1 MRRIASLRGLAGA
14 DRAGKAVP
22 AAPSREVSFPLSEI
36 DVRDLAAVSALLV
49 DATRE
54 AGDAIAMKY
63 FREGDHTVAQ
73 VHAKLGG
80 SPVTEA
86 DLAVDKFLHKRLLG
100 ALPRAAWLSEETADS
115 PERLARHDV
124 LVIDPIDGTRAFVAG
139 LTSWAVS
146 VALVSGERPVAGVVY
161 VPALGRLYQA
171 TAGGGAT
178 RDGAAVTVSP
188 RTELTGATAVG
199 PQTFVGGFVARGHLS
214 YAEKVPSLACRFVRV
229 AEGTFDVGMSSA
241 NAHDW
246 DMAAADLILEEAG
259 GLLTDG
265 TGAKLAYNK
274 AVPRHPPLF
283 GASRALH
290 PAVLDLVRAAPRGRG

>member
-1 MRRIASLRGLAGA
+1 M
-14 DRAGKAVP
+14 
-22 AAPSREVSFPLSEI
+22 SEI
-36 DVRDLAAVSALLV
+36 DARDLAAVSALLV
-49 DATRE
+49 DAARE
-54 AGDAIAMKY
+54 AGDTIAMKY

-86 DLAVDKFLHKRLLG
+86 DLAVDRFLHKRLLG

-115 PERLARHDV
+115 PDRLAKHDV
-124 LVIDPIDGTRAFVAG
+124 LVVDPIDGTRAFVSG
-139 LTSWAVS
+139 LTTWAVS

-161 VPALGRLYQA
+161 VPALGQLYVA

-178 RDGAAVTVSP
+178 REGRALEVSGRAELAGASVA
-188 RTELTGATAVG
+188 G
-199 PQTFVGGFVARGHLS
+199 PQTFVGGFAARGHMTF
-214 YAEKVPSLACRFVRV
+214 AEKVPSLACRFVRV
-229 AEGTFDVGMSSA
+229 AEGVFDVGMSSS

-246 DMAAADLILEEAG
+246 DLAAADLILEEAG

-283 GASRALH
+283 GAGRALH
-290 PAVLDLVRAAPRGRG
+290 PALLDLVRTAPRGRG

>member
-1 MRRIASLRGLAGA
+1 M
-14 DRAGKAVP
+14 P
-22 AAPSREVSFPLSEI
+22 EI
-36 DVRDLAAVSALLV
+36 DVRDLQSVSVLLEEAA
-49 DATRE
+49 RE
-54 AGDAIAMKY
+54 AGDTIALKY
-63 FREGDHTVAQ
+63 FREGGQTVAR
-73 VHAKLGG
+73 VHAKAGG

-86 DLAVDKFLHKRLLG
+86 DLAVDRFLRERLMA

-115 PERLARHDV
+115 PERLHRHEV
-124 LVIDPIDGTRAFVAG
+124 LVVDPIDGTRAFVAG

-161 VPALGRLYQA
+161 VPALGHLYRA

-178 RDGAAVTVSP
+178 RNGVVLQTSNTAA
-188 RTELTGATAVG
+188 LAGATVAG
-199 PQTFVGGFVARGHLS
+199 PQTFVGAFAARGHMT

-229 AEGTFDVGMSSA
+229 ADATFDVGMSSA

-265 TGAKLAYNK
+265 TGAKLAYNR

-283 GASRALH
+283 GSGQALH
-290 PAVLDLVRAAPRGRG
+290 PALLNLVRTTPRTRH

>member
-1 MRRIASLRGLAGA
+1 
-14 DRAGKAVP
+14 VP
-22 AAPSREVSFPLSEI
+22 EI
-36 DVRDLAAVSALLV
+36 DVRDLSAVSVCLA
-49 DATRE
+49 DAARE
-54 AGDAIAMKY
+54 AGDAIAMRY
-63 FREGDHTVAQ
+63 FREGGHTTAQ

-86 DLAVDKFLHKRLLG
+86 DMAVDRFLHDRLT
-100 ALPRAAWLSEETADS
+100 AAFPRAAWLSEETADS
-115 PERLARHDV
+115 PSRLQHHDV

-161 VPALGRLYQA
+161 LPALGRMYQA
-171 TAGGGAT
+171 AAGGGAT
-178 RDGAAVTVSP
+178 RDGAPIRVGD
-188 RTELTGATAVG
+188 RTTLVGASAAG
-199 PQTFVGGFVARGHLS
+199 PQTFVGAFAARGHMT
-214 YAEKVPSLACRFVRV
+214 YAEKVPSLACRFVWV
-229 AEGTFDVGMSSA
+229 AEGRFDLGMSSA

-259 GLLTDG
+259 GVLTDG

-290 PAVLDLVRAAPRGRG
+290 PALLELVRTAPRKRG